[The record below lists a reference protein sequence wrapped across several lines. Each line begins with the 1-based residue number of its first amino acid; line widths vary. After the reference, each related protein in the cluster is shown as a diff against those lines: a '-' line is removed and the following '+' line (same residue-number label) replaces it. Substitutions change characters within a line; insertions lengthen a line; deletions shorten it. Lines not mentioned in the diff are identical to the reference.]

1 MSTEKGRKRS
11 AGSKKSPIRR
21 KKQKTSSKPKPE
33 FRPGGRYEHVTIRRK
48 KQKASS
54 KPKPEFRPGGRYE
67 HVTTRRK
74 KQKASSRS
82 EHRVAI
88 RRKSRKPLSRSK
100 PQFGPGGRLQNVT
113 SRSLNYKDQRGRVA
127 RRGGSEMKRIK
138 SASKLERAVRKWLI
152 KSTEDIELEEL
163 LKKAEVK
170 KSVRA
175 KKSPEKYSFPLN
187 LPPFR
192 FGPTAKKP
200 ERKIKKK
207 VSKSPS
213 KKSPPRKRRPSVHK
227 RSKAMMVLPKPR
239 RGSVHKRKPALM
251 RLPNVL

>member
-21 KKQKTSSKPKPE
+21 KKK
-33 FRPGGRYEHVTIRRK
+33 
-48 KQKASS
+48 KASS

-67 HVTTRRK
+67 HVTVRKK
-74 KQKASSRS
+74 KQKVSSRS
-82 EHRVAI
+82 EPRVAI
-88 RRKSRKPLSRSK
+88 RRKPRKLLSRSK
-100 PQFGPGGRLQNVT
+100 PKFGPGGRLQNVT
-113 SRSLNYKDQRGRVA
+113 NRSLNYKDQWGRVD
-127 RRGGSEMKRIK
+127 RRGGSEMKRVK
-138 SASKLERAVRKWLI
+138 SASKLERAIGKWLI
-152 KSTEDIELEEL
+152 KSTKDIALDEL

-170 KSVRA
+170 KSGRA
-175 KKSPEKYSFPLN
+175 KKSPEQYSFPLN
-187 LPPFR
+187 PPPFFR
-192 FGPTAKKP
+192 FESTAKKT

-213 KKSPPRKRRPSVHK
+213 KKPLSRTRRPSVHK

-251 RLPNVL
+251 RLPNLK